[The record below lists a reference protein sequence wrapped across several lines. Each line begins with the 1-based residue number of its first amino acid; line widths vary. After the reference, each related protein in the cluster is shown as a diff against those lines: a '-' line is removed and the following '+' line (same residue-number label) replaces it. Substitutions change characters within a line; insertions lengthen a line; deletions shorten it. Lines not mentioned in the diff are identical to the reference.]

1 MIQRTFMRSLINDIT
16 TTISPVPQFEAIA
29 NLNPHRDYA
38 YRPEFWEIQKQK
50 HPEIKPLSIKN
61 QSMKDLLGIV
71 KTILKKDLQMNLV
84 EVHEDRARV
93 EAIAI
98 TKWLR
103 FRDDFLVVLESKGSD
118 EILVQTR
125 SKSRLGRD
133 DFGAN
138 AKRILRFQ
146 EDLQKALEKSSV

>member
-1 MIQRTFMRSLINDIT
+1 
-16 TTISPVPQFEAIA
+16 
-29 NLNPHRDYA
+29 
-38 YRPEFWEIQKQK
+38 
-50 HPEIKPLSIKN
+50 
-61 QSMKDLLGIV
+61 
-71 KTILKKDLQMNLV
+71 MNLV